1 MDKDELLQ
9 IFNESISGKNEAKGK
24 RVFEN
29 DLVSSVD
36 IENEE
41 NIIYIKGNVIS
52 ESLFSQY
59 NTEIQMDADST
70 QILSTYCSCSDY
82 ENNET
87 KWNYC
92 CKHLIATFYRS
103 VDELSKNDLLNKAN
117 KRKLNKLLGIK
128 DTLDILLGNDDSKEE
143 LKIEVYINKDKWDN
157 RIYFELKIG
166 LKSMNSNNLYVLKDI
181 NTFLLGIYQNIPV
194 PYGKKLTLDMK
205 KQKLSVKDKKLVD
218 FIQMII
224 NIDKPFSYNRKV
236 KKSFIDGK
244 YVYVPDYLV
253 REFFQVIKEHR
264 VYLNEGFELNCD
276 IEIIEDK
283 PPIEISLK
291 DSSKGDYILSV
302 MSGMPISLSS
312 KNNVFLYGL
321 GVYIPDYEYC
331 EKIGPY
337 FEVFNSS
344 EKVSLSGEKEEI
356 ILRKLVPNL
365 KSLSNNVSLSEEI
378 NNKIVIAKCEFKFY
392 FDNEDGN
399 TILTVKV
406 KYGAFEFNIFENFH
420 EKVIY
425 RDEKREVEV
434 IETLRALR
442 FERIKDK
449 FILGF
454 GDDYAF
460 TFFKTEIGRLQ
471 RIGEVFYSENFKGIK
486 HISGKGLSGH
496 IKTGKY
502 NYFEM
507 KFKIE
512 DLPPGETVAILRAFR
527 ENLKYFKLKDG
538 EFIDLEELQLKNFL
552 KLIDSVS
559 PKKLKENIIEL
570 PKSKSIYVDEYL
582 EENGIRYIKGQDE
595 LKKIRDKFKKEKSLV
610 FEKPDNLN
618 GTLRE
623 YQRQGYNWLKT
634 LDYFGFGGILGDEM
648 GLGKT
653 FQVIA
658 FLLSNTNKKTL
669 IIVPTSLVYN
679 WIQEFEKFAPS
690 MKVAAAIGARKE
702 RELIIKNIDKCEVI
716 ITTYNLLK
724 RDLASYVKLK
734 FDYCILD
741 EAQNI
746 KNPHSQNAISV
757 KKINAGNR
765 FALSGTPMENSV
777 MELWSIFD
785 FIMPGYLYDENRFSV
800 RYYKKLK
807 EEPAVIEDLNRL
819 IRPFILRRK
828 KKEVALEL
836 PDKIEKIVT
845 VDMESKQ
852 KKVYSTY
859 AKYAVSLIEKRV
871 EYDEFKKSKIE
882 ILSYITRL
890 RQICLDP
897 SVVMED
903 YTGNSAKIEALIE
916 VLNHSIDE
924 GHKILVFSQFTS
936 VLKNIAE
943 RFKTEGIKYSYL
955 DGAVSSKNRINIVKE
970 FNEGSNS
977 VFLISLKA
985 GGTGL
990 NLTSADVVVHF
1001 DPWWNPAVE
1010 EQASDRAHR
1019 IGQQNVVEVI
1029 KLVARGTIEEKII
1042 KLQKEKKKLVD
1053 SLLSEELSTSEIFSG
1068 LSEEEILHLFK

>member
-1 MDKDELLQ
+1 MDKNELLQ
-9 IFNESISGKNEAKGK
+9 IFNESVAGKNQSKGQ

-36 IENEE
+36 IKDDEDS
-41 NIIYIKGNVIS
+41 ICIKGNVIS

-59 NTEIQMDADST
+59 STEIQMDPTDKS
-70 QILSTYCSCSDY
+70 IVGTYCSCADY
-82 ENNET
+82 EKNAA
-87 KWNYC
+87 KKNYC
-92 CKHLIATFYRS
+92 CKHLIATFYS
-103 VDELSKNDLLNKAN
+103 SLEELSKNARLKKAE

-128 DTLDILLGNDDSKEE
+128 DTLDILLGGDSSKEE
-143 LKIEVYINKDKWDN
+143 LKIEVYINKDRWDN

-166 LKSMNSNNLYVLKDI
+166 LKTMTSNNLYVLKDI
-181 NTFLLGIYQNIPV
+181 NSFLLGIYQNIPI
-194 PYGKKLTLDMK
+194 PYGKKLTLNMK
-205 KQKLSVKDKKLVD
+205 EQKLSVKDKKLVD

-224 NIDKPFSYNRKV
+224 NIDKPFAYNRKI

-253 REFFQVIKEHR
+253 REFFQVIKNHR
-264 VYLNEGFELNCD
+264 VYLNEGFDLSTD
-276 IEIIEDK
+276 VEIIEEK
-283 PPIEISLK
+283 PPIEISLR
-291 DSSKGDYILSV
+291 DVEDDYVLSV
-302 MSGMPISLSS
+302 PSGMPISLSS

-321 GVYIPDYEYC
+321 GIYIPDYEYC

-337 FEVFNSS
+337 FEVFNKA
-344 EKVSLSGEKEEI
+344 EEVRLSGEKEET
-356 ILRKLVPNL
+356 ILRKLVPDL
-365 KSLSNNVSLSEEI
+365 KRLSNSISLSSNI
-378 NNKIVIAKCEFKFY
+378 TDKIVVAKCEFKFY

-406 KYGAFEFNIFENFH
+406 KYGAFEFNIFEDFN

-425 RDEKREVEV
+425 RDSKREIEV
-434 IETLRALR
+434 LETVRALR
-442 FERIKDK
+442 FERIKNK
-449 FILGF
+449 FLLGF

-460 TFFKTEIGRLQ
+460 TFFKTEIVRLQ
-471 RIGEVFYSENFKGIK
+471 KIGEVFYSENFKGIK
-486 HISGKGLSGH
+486 HISSKGISGH

-512 DLPPGETVAILRAFR
+512 DIPPGETVMILRAFR
-527 ENLKYFKLKDG
+527 DNLKYYKLKNG

-552 KLIDSVS
+552 KLLDSIS
-559 PKKLKENIIEL
+559 PKKLNENNIEI

-582 EENGIRYIKGQDE
+582 EEKGIRYIKGQEE
-595 LKKIRDKFKKEKSLV
+595 LKKIREKFKEEKSLE
-610 FEKPDNLN
+610 FELPR
-618 GTLRE
+618 TLKGHPRE
-623 YQRQGYNWLKT
+623 YQKKGYNWLKT

-653 FQVIA
+653 FQVIS
-658 FLLSNTNKKTL
+658 FLLSSPGKKSL
-669 IIVPTSLVYN
+669 IVVPTSLVYN
-679 WIQEFEKFAPS
+679 WIQEFERFAPS
-690 MKVAAAIGARKE
+690 IKVAASVGTKKE
-702 RELIIKNIDKCEVI
+702 REVIIENLNEFQVI

-724 RDLASYVKLK
+724 RDLSSYMALE

-757 KKINAGNR
+757 KKINAVNR

-785 FIMPGYLYDENRFSV
+785 FIMPGYLYDEDRFSV

-819 IRPFILRRK
+819 IKPFILRRK
-828 KKEVALEL
+828 KKEVVKEL
-836 PDKIEKIVT
+836 PNKIEKIVA

-871 EYDEFKKSKIE
+871 EYDEFNKSKIE

-903 YTGNSAKIEALIE
+903 YTGGSAKINALIE
-916 VLNHSIDE
+916 LLNHSIDE

-943 RFKTEGIKYSYL
+943 RFREEKIKYSYL
-955 DGAVSSKNRINIVKE
+955 DGSINSKNRMNMVQD
-970 FNEGSNS
+970 FNEGNNS

-990 NLTSADVVVHF
+990 NLTSADVVIHF

-1010 EQASDRAHR
+1010 EQATDRAHR
-1019 IGQQNVVEVI
+1019 IGQQNIVEVI
-1029 KLVARGTIEEKII
+1029 KLVAKGTIEEKII
-1042 KLQKEKKKLVD
+1042 RLQEEKKRLVD
-1053 SLLSEELSTSEIFSG
+1053 SLLSEDLSTSEVFSG
-1068 LSEEEILHLFK
+1068 LDENEIIELFK